1 MSGYSVYGCSIQ
13 DCVHY
18 IVHAGKPL
26 QDCRTQLSSQ
36 GSYLKAQDGFTE
48 GYAPITLPAPAHEF
62 TLQEAIQVPWWRKEY
77 CSG

>member
-18 IVHAGKPL
+18 IVHAGQASTRL
-26 QDCRTQLSSQ
+26 QDAVEFTGQ
-36 GSYLKAQDGFTE
+36 AQDGFTE

-62 TLQEAIQVPWWRKEY
+62 TLQEATQVPWWRKEY